1 MIYRTEIYNG
11 YVLGEAREKSAF
23 PFFYEAFFLVKGHY
37 NPELVNPRLFNHLGV
52 KRLGFIS
59 HDLSNRNL

>member
-23 PFFYEAFFLVKGHY
+23 PFFYEAFFFGLRTLQ
-37 NPELVNPRLFNHLGV
+37 PWTCQPQTFQPPGV
-52 KRLGFIS
+52 EKTEV
-59 HDLSNRNL
+59 

>member
-23 PFFYEAFFLVKGHY
+23 PFFYEAFFLVEGHY
-37 NPELVNPRLFNHLGV
+37 NPGIVNPKLRPQTELAV
-52 KRLGFIS
+52 IS
-59 HDLSNRNL
+59 

>member
-23 PFFYEAFFLVKGHY
+23 PFFYEAFFFGLRTLQPWTCQPQTFQPPWGEKTG
-37 NPELVNPRLFNHLGV
+37 FN
-52 KRLGFIS
+52 KS
-59 HDLSNRNL
+59 